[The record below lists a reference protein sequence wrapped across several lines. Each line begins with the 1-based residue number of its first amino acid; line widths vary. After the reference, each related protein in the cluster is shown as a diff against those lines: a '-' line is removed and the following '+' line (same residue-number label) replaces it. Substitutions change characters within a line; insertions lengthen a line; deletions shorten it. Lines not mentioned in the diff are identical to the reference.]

1 MEVDVAIIGA
11 GTSGLTARRA
21 ALKQGASVVMIEG
34 GPYGTTCAR
43 VGCMPSKLLIHPA
56 ELAHHIEDA
65 DRFGLEVEGF
75 RADTSRV
82 LERVQSERDRFV
94 GFVEQSVESIDDEQK
109 LRGWAKFVDDNTL
122 DVDGTIVRAKAIVIA
137 TGSYS
142 WTPPELRDHPE
153 KVLTNETIFEQEK
166 LPDSVAVFGMGVI
179 GLELGQA
186 MHRLGTRVAF
196 FDPTPGFLFVS
207 DPEVRASI
215 EEVLGH
221 ELDLYPESEVSEV
234 EKVDQGLRITW
245 TDRDG
250 NEHQEVFEKAL
261 SAAGRRPNLSA
272 LGLENTSVE
281 LDERGMPDFDDR
293 TMQIEDLPIFIAGDV
308 TGERQLLH
316 EAADEGHIA
325 GGNAATY
332 PQVRGEVRRAGLA
345 IAFTDPQ
352 IAIVGPGYQN
362 LNLDD
367 IEAGEVDYSRQ
378 GRARVMGQNAGKVR
392 IYGTRRCGFLA
403 GAEMFGPRV
412 EHTAHLLAW
421 ALQKRITVEEALKM
435 PFYHPVVEEGIRTA
449 LRDLQKSLK
458 LSELPCEGDEMRD
471 GPGA

>member
-1 MEVDVAIIGA
+1 
-11 GTSGLTARRA
+11 
-21 ALKQGASVVMIEG
+21 
-34 GPYGTTCAR
+34 
-43 VGCMPSKLLIHPA
+43 
-56 ELAHHIEDA
+56 
-65 DRFGLEVEGF
+65 
-75 RADTSRV
+75 
-82 LERVQSERDRFV
+82 
-94 GFVEQSVESIDDEQK
+94 
-109 LRGWAKFVDDNTL
+109 
-122 DVDGTIVRAKAIVIA
+122 
-137 TGSYS
+137 
-142 WTPPELRDHPE
+142 
-153 KVLTNETIFEQEK
+153 
-166 LPDSVAVFGMGVI
+166 
-179 GLELGQA
+179 
-186 MHRLGTRVAF
+186 
-196 FDPTPGFLFVS
+196 
-207 DPEVRASI
+207 
-215 EEVLGH
+215 
-221 ELDLYPESEVSEV
+221 
-234 EKVDQGLRITW
+234 
-245 TDRDG
+245 
-250 NEHQEVFEKAL
+250 
-261 SAAGRRPNLSA
+261 
-272 LGLENTSVE
+272 
-281 LDERGMPDFDDR
+281 
-293 TMQIEDLPIFIAGDV
+293 MQIEDLPIFIAGDV